1 MPQLGKILARRFAS
15 VYIAQ
20 LNGIYLWEYYL
31 TNTNLVAKANKGRS
45 HPSHAGY
52 PQSTCKQISCV

>member
-20 LNGIYLWEYYL
+20 LNGIYLWEIRVCQY
-31 TNTNLVAKANKGRS
+31 G
-45 HPSHAGY
+45 
-52 PQSTCKQISCV
+52 QSIISKVIEKKSIKDNFK